1 MFYSLEVAVFVSGLR
16 ERRWGMDVGRQ
27 DRIVSVVV
35 RVWWVEVGCTV
46 ALNLMRSG

>member
-1 MFYSLEVAVFVSGLR
+1 MFYSLEVAVFVSALR
-16 ERRWGMDVGRQ
+16 DRRWGMDVGRQ

-35 RVWWVEVGCTV
+35 RVWWVEMGCTV